1 VFDPVGG
8 KTFARLIEA
17 TRPGETILVYGA
29 LSPDETVLP
38 VLPLL
43 SRRITVHGFNLFATT
58 TDAQHLTSAAAFIF
72 EGLRPGALRTVIAHR
87 FNFEDRAHAH
97 AVLERN
103 DHFGRIVVSV

>member
-8 KTFARLIEA
+8 KTLAQLIDA
-17 TRPGETILVYGA
+17 TRQGGTILLYGA

-43 SRRITVHGFNLFATT
+43 ARRITVHGYNLFATT
-58 TDAQHLTSAAAFIF
+58 TDPRLQAEAAAFVF
-72 EGLRPGALRTVIAHR
+72 DGLRSGALRTVIAHR
-87 FNFEDRAHAH
+87 FEFGQMAEAH

-103 DHFGRIVVSV
+103 EHFGRIVVSV